1 MTGSETGNSV
11 MIEHGP
17 ERKAAVLEVRD
28 LRVSYQTAAGPVR
41 AVNGVSFYLRPGE
54 RMGLVGES
62 GSGKTTTALSLMRL
76 LQESAVVE
84 GGEVLLNGVDLLQ
97 LTEEQM
103 RLARFAD
110 ISLIPQG
117 AMNSL
122 NPMMKIGEQL
132 RDTVRAHSTTEM
144 ARTPINTRIHE
155 VLQSVELDARVM
167 DRYPHEL
174 S

>member
-11 MIEHGP
+11 MIERGP
-17 ERKAAVLEVRD
+17 ERNGAVLDVRD
-28 LRVSYQTAAGPVR
+28 LRVSYQTAAGAVR

-54 RMGLVGES
+54 RLGLVGES

-76 LQESAVVE
+76 LQTPAMIE
-84 GGEVLLNGVDLLQ
+84 GGEVLLNGVDLLR
-97 LTEEQM
+97 LSEQEM
-103 RLARFAD
+103 RQARFAD

-132 RDTVRAHSTTEM
+132 RDTIRAHRKGQNLTVT
-144 ARTPINTRIHE
+144 IDTRILE
-155 VLQSVELDARVM
+155 VLRSVDL
-167 DRYPHEL
+167 
-174 S
+174 